1 MKFSLI
7 TVSYQDGPSLEK
19 TLKSLFQFDKSI
31 YEHIVV
37 DGGSH
42 DETLEIIKK
51 YNSRID
57 TWISE
62 PDRGIYDAMNKG
74 LKLVNDKNSIVSFL
88 NAGDLALYN
97 YFEDPKKC
105 FLENQNIN
113 YCYGSIILVGKKK
126 ESVYLPKIF
135 DEKSEYLQRM
145 VFPHP
150 ALFVKKNIFLKIGDF
165 NLTKK
170 ITADHEWCVR
180 LIKSGM
186 RGKRFINPVVKF
198 KLGGASLELTA
209 QFEVFQTALFYK
221 RNIIIAYLF
230 FVRQILVYL
239 FYKLKSKN

>member
-1 MKFSLI
+1 
-7 TVSYQDGPSLEK
+7 
-19 TLKSLFQFDKSI
+19 
-31 YEHIVV
+31 
-37 DGGSH
+37 
-42 DETLEIIKK
+42 
-51 YNSRID
+51 
-57 TWISE
+57 
-62 PDRGIYDAMNKG
+62 
-74 LKLVNDKNSIVSFL
+74 
-88 NAGDLALYN
+88 
-97 YFEDPKKC
+97 
-105 FLENQNIN
+105 
-113 YCYGSIILVGKKK
+113 
-126 ESVYLPKIF
+126 
-135 DEKSEYLQRM
+135 M

-180 LIKSGM
+180 LIKSGT

-221 RNIIIAYLF
+221 RNIIIACLF

>member
-126 ESVYLPKIF
+126 KVYICQKFLMKNLNICNVWYSLILHFLLKKIF
-135 DEKSEYLQRM
+135 
-145 VFPHP
+145 F
-150 ALFVKKNIFLKIGDF
+150 
-165 NLTKK
+165 
-170 ITADHEWCVR
+170 
-180 LIKSGM
+180 
-186 RGKRFINPVVKF
+186 
-198 KLGGASLELTA
+198 
-209 QFEVFQTALFYK
+209 
-221 RNIIIAYLF
+221 
-230 FVRQILVYL
+230 
-239 FYKLKSKN
+239 